1 MDQWKCSVCGYV
13 HEGENP
19 PEHCPV
25 CHAPA
30 EKFFRLEKEAEPD
43 GKAEQAAAPAAEGP
57 ELRYD
62 PALCEGRPGM
72 PLYGCDS

>member
-57 ELRYD
+57 
-62 PALCEGRPGM
+62 
-72 PLYGCDS
+72 